1 MHLRFLFQ
9 IPFFALSTFS
19 HVFLLATLYF
29 VENINSN
36 FDNEIRRIAR
46 LRESGMKFHQRVH
59 EFYTDLKN
67 IGWYGDCADK
77 KQEILGKFWSSLDF
91 MDYSSDIEKDKA
103 FLRSARDLL
112 DRMIDDIH
120 RSRVWNNVGAVASGL
135 AALVSPI
142 AIVNLAVGGASLV
155 LSSTLKE
162 REEKYSQLY
171 RRSGELLNSV

>member
-9 IPFFALSTFS
+9 ILFSALSTFS

-36 FDNEIRRIAR
+36 FDNEIRKIAR

-59 EFYTDLKN
+59 EFYTDLN
-67 IGWYGDCADK
+67 HITWYGDYAK
-77 KQEILGKFWSSLDF
+77 EKQEILNKFRSSLDF

-112 DRMIDDIH
+112 DRMIDDTH
-120 RSRVWNNVGAVASGL
+120 KSRVWSNVNAVANGL

-142 AIVNLAVGGASLV
+142 ALLNLAAGGANLL
-155 LSSTLKE
+155 LSSSLKE
-162 REEKYSQLY
+162 DEEKYSQLY